1 MVEHRL
7 PKPVVAGSIPV
18 SRSTISRMFSLRRR
32 VLSILSKTLWK
43 NEPRIDSRLLGNEE
57 PVLTAHRFVFDIGFL
72 RLAGSGCASMLTAAE
87 SELLKCWC
95 SYVTLDTTE
104 PLTHAMRFEESHG
117 FAPSGRSSIFS
128 VCD

>member
-18 SRSTISRMFSLRRR
+18 SRSTISRML
-32 VLSILSKTLWK
+32 

-57 PVLTAHRFVFDIGFL
+57 PVLTARRFVFDIGFP
-72 RLAGSGCASMLTAAE
+72 RLARSGCASMLTAAE
-87 SELLKCWC
+87 SELLQCWC

-104 PLTHAMRFEESHG
+104 PLTRAMRF
-117 FAPSGRSSIFS
+117 
-128 VCD
+128 